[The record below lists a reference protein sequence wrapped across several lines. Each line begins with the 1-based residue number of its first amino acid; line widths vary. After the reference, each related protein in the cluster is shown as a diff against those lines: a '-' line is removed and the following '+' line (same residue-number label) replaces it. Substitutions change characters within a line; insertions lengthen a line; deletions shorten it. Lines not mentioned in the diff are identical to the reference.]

1 MKNINLWLADYID
14 YSLSHDDDIN
24 VLVNSSCIANFHI
37 NKNSTIV
44 SSLDWLGEE
53 ELEEFANLK
62 QKWTITNSHEI
73 KNMFFQQL
81 ENNDIDCSYSNV
93 LERLFYDSQ
102 LACLD
107 AIKFAQSLANS
118 SSKASVKIIVGNNY
132 QLTTL
137 SSLTFW
143 LAACDKFLSTKG
155 ISFYCV
161 SRKNKAMHFTNSKDL
176 LGYLSSTM
184 TSKPEL
190 KGIINNSDKNFCI
203 AWTGALKF
211 PHGWS
216 DVIGPLNSSNY
227 KIMHIVEPGQENLMS
242 KPLMVLNPSNGDG
255 FLTLQELYDVASDSI
270 CNLEYPLVSSYVKNF
285 YKFGVTPYI
294 ISHLVQM
301 IDCISL
307 KLHDTKVKS
316 FYSVSAPKI
325 ESIALHISLAK
336 KRILPTLL
344 PHSFTNSYEF
354 SSSTYK
360 ESLSFINSK
369 FILNPLYDDLNGLNK
384 EVVVSIDKIQK
395 QNNKR
400 ITNRSLLE
408 NFLVK
413 FKLLN
418 KYKLSRWPILLQKN
432 IIEYIRNNINIISY
446 NSAIKSH
453 QLCFGLLLN
462 VESTDFNLHIDF
474 NELNRSISH
483 INEEINNVFDDALLA
498 LRVKPGWGNK
508 NLLRESFSEPHSSI
522 ICPSTVSL
530 TEYGKNCD
538 LVLFIQGTSAVA
550 ELMRLG
556 IPSVCI
562 NSEKLITRLDIEFIS
577 FPEEIVPKMAIHE
590 ILNKL
595 LKDPQWPI
603 ELSKI
608 QTSWLQSQMITSKE

>member
-1 MKNINLWLADYID
+1 MKNINLWLSDYID

-62 QKWTITNSHEI
+62 QKWTITNSHAI

-118 SSKASVKIIVGNNY
+118 SNKASVKIIVGNNY

-184 TSKPEL
+184 TSEPEL
-190 KGIINNSDKNFCI
+190 RGIINNSDKDFCI

-211 PHGWS
+211 PHGWN
-216 DVIGPLNSSNY
+216 DVIDPLNNSNY
-227 KIMHIVEPGQENLMS
+227 NILRIVEPGQENLMRT
-242 KPLMVLNPSNGDG
+242 PLMVLNPSNGDSL
-255 FLTLQELYDVASDSI
+255 LTLEELYDVASASI
-270 CNLEYPLVSSYVKNF
+270 CNFESSLLSSSVRNF
-285 YKFGVTPYI
+285 YEFGVAPYI
-294 ISHLVQM
+294 ISHLIQM
-301 IDCISL
+301 IDCISHNL
-307 KLHDTKVKS
+307 YDIKVVN
-316 FYSVSAPKI
+316 FYSVTAPKI

-344 PHSFTNSYEF
+344 PHSFTHSYEF

-369 FILNPLYDDLNGLNK
+369 LILNPLYDDLDGLDK
-384 EVVVSIDKIQK
+384 ERVISIDKIQM
-395 QNNKR
+395 QNDKR
-400 ITNRSLLE
+400 ISNQSLLE
-408 NFLVK
+408 KLSVK
-413 FKLLN
+413 IKLLN
-418 KYKLSRWPILLQKN
+418 KYKLSRWPLLLQKN
-432 IIEYIRNNINIISY
+432 VFEYIHNKINIISY
-446 NSAIKSH
+446 NSSIKAH
-453 QLCFGLLLN
+453 RLCLGLLLN

-483 INEEINNVFDDALLA
+483 INEEINNVFDDVVLNI
-498 LRVKPGWGNK
+498 RSKPGWSNK

-522 ICPSTVSL
+522 ICPSKVSL
-530 TEYGKNCD
+530 EEYGKNCD

-550 ELMRLG
+550 ELMRFG
-556 IPSVCI
+556 FPSVCI
-562 NSEKLITRLDIEFIS
+562 NSEKLITRLDVEFIS
-577 FPEEIVPKMAIHE
+577 FPEEIVPRMAIHE

-595 LKDPQWPI
+595 LKNPQWPI

-608 QTSWLQSQMITSKE
+608 QTNWLQSQMITSKE